1 MAKKK
6 TSRKEMLKGPDE
18 FLSLSG
24 RIAELVAENLRLLKI
39 IGTALLAIVVL
50 YIGFNAYMNL
60 VNKKGQ
66 ESLNTAFRALS
77 RVETSKPDTEK
88 FIEAEELF
96 MKVVNEHGFSKAAKL
111 ALPQIAHIKYLKREY
126 DEASGYYR
134 EFLDYVEGEPQYES
148 LARLGLA
155 ACSEEKE
162 DFKSAIETLE
172 PVVNSSDEVFA
183 EVAMFNLAR
192 LYRLDNNTEKARSVL
207 ESFIERF
214 ENSPYL
220 PLVKAQIS

>member
-18 FLSLSG
+18 FLTLSG

-39 IGTALLAIVVL
+39 IGMAIVAL
-50 YIGFNAYMNL
+50 FIIYIGLNTYMDF

-77 RVETSKPDTEK
+77 RLGTNKPDTEK
-88 FIEAEELF
+88 FKETEELF

-111 ALPQIAHIKYLKREY
+111 ALPQIAHIKYLKRQY
-126 DEASGYYR
+126 DEAIGYYN

-155 ACSEEKE
+155 ACNEEKG
-162 DFKSAIETLE
+162 DFKAAIKALE
-172 PVVNSSDEVFA
+172 PVVNSSDEVFV
-183 EVAMFNLAR
+183 EVAMFNMAR
-192 LYRLDNNTEKARSVL
+192 LYRLDNNTEKAKSIL
-207 ESFIERF
+207 ESFIEKF

-220 PLVKAQIS
+220 PLAKAQIS